1 MREFKF
7 LKESSVVALCDILNN
22 PTEDGYI
29 LQTKVPRNLP
39 VLTWHNNLDVK
50 IDGLSE
56 LERRILSQ
64 LKGLMEFSVKEN
76 HPIDLLPAN
85 FGLTEDGENLMLFD
99 FLEDFDDEERNI
111 GLSLGQ
117 AVRLWS
123 GGNQN
128 IKEYLINDLL
138 KTNRELHI
146 YFR

>member
-1 MREFKF
+1 
-7 LKESSVVALCDILNN
+7 
-22 PTEDGYI
+22 
-29 LQTKVPRNLP
+29 
-39 VLTWHNNLDVK
+39 
-50 IDGLSE
+50 
-56 LERRILSQ
+56 
-64 LKGLMEFSVKEN
+64 
-76 HPIDLLPAN
+76 
-85 FGLTEDGENLMLFD
+85 MLFD